1 MADRL
6 DQALLAELRALMEDD
21 FGTLLEAYLADSE
34 RRLLEVAD
42 AWAAGDFDALRRS
55 AHSLKG
61 ASSNLGANELAGRCQ
76 TLEHL
81 ARDEITDAV
90 PAAMAAVEA
99 ELREVQA
106 VLRSVRAGC

>member
-6 DQALLAELRALMEDD
+6 DHDLLAELRVLMEDD

-42 AWAAGDFDALRRS
+42 AWADGDFDTLRRS

-61 ASSNLGANELAGRCQ
+61 ASSNLGARELAGRCQ
-76 TLEHL
+76 VLEHL
-81 ARDEITDAV
+81 ARDGIADGV
-90 PAAMAAVEA
+90 PEAMAAVEA